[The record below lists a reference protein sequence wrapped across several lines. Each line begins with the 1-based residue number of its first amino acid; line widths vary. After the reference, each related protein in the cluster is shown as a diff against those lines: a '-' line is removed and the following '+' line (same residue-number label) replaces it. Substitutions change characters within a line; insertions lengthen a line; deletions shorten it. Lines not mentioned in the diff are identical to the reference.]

1 MEKASPRSLG
11 DPRPQAP
18 LLGRLIARSR
28 LGDARAPVLFGVGFL
43 AFGCAVVANAMVMQ
57 PSRHPAPLFAPAVP
71 PARAAARVATPL
83 PPERPV
89 IQASAR
95 TAVEADT
102 LAERPSSD
110 RMVLAKASARP
121 TETGALGTLPPR
133 GPDAPAPADKG
144 LLVVQ
149 QALIKAGF
157 GPAKADGL
165 LGRETRASIERF
177 ERERRL
183 PVTGEPSPKL
193 LRELGVA
200 RQPRT

>member
-1 MEKASPRSLG
+1 M
-11 DPRPQAP
+11 
-18 LLGRLIARSR
+18 IARSG
-28 LGDARAPVLFGVGFL
+28 LGGVPAPILFGVGFL

-57 PSRHPAPLFAPAVP
+57 PSRHPAPLFAPPPRAATRIVP
-71 PARAAARVATPL
+71 PV

-89 IQASAR
+89 VLASAR
-95 TAVEADT
+95 PAVEAD
-102 LAERPSSD
+102 LPAERPALDRVASSD
-110 RMVLAKASARP
+110 RAVMAKATARP
-121 TETGALGTLPPR
+121 TETGSLGTAPPR
-133 GPDAPAPADKG
+133 APDAPAPADKG

-149 QALIKAGF
+149 QALIKAGY

-193 LRELGVA
+193 MRELGVA